1 MSDAPTYDQ
10 GGKGFVLLL
19 LYSAV
24 GTVLHLTLVLFR
36 PLVELLGGRWAYGLA
51 ERLGRYPQV
60 ATGPGERVLWL
71 HAASV
76 GEVQA
81 ALVLLDDLTRSCPG
95 LRVVLTTTTEQGH
108 RLAESRLPAEITC
121 LMAPL
126 DVVPAV
132 RRALRTVRPDL
143 YVCLETELWPVMLTR
158 LRRAGVPM
166 ALVNG
171 RLSERSCRRYRHIRS
186 TMARLLNGFASLAVI
201 TEADAR
207 RFAALGADPARI
219 RVCGNLKYDMPADDP
234 ATTRRVSRARL
245 GVDDE
250 TVLVCGSTH
259 EGEEE
264 QLLAVYRRLA
274 ERGPLVFV
282 LAPRHLERVEAVS
295 GLLGRAGI
303 DCDRFSRVQAGGR
316 TAPAVLV
323 DTMGDLADLYA
334 GGDYLFCGGS
344 LVDRGGHNVIEAA
357 RWGRP
362 VCFGPHMKDFRD
374 AAELLVEAGGGF
386 QVADAG
392 VLADRILA
400 LMHDPESY
408 RLACERAAAAAARQ
422 RGALLR
428 QADLVRDMLAALP

>member
-1 MSDAPTYDQ
+1 M
-10 GGKGFVLLL
+10 LHL

-24 GTVLHLTLVLFR
+24 GTVLHPILLACR
-36 PLVELLGGRWAYGLA
+36 PLFEQLGGRWAYGLT
-51 ERLGRYPQV
+51 ERLGRYPQL
-60 ATGPGERVLWL
+60 AAGPGERLLWL
-71 HAASV
+71 HASSV

-81 ALVLLDDLTRSCPG
+81 ALVLLDELTRSCTD
-95 LRVVLTTTTEQGH
+95 LRILLTTTTEQGH
-108 RLAESRLPAEITC
+108 RLAASRLGPRITC

-126 DVVPAV
+126 DLAPAV
-132 RRALRTVRPDL
+132 GRALRAVRPDL

-250 TVLVCGSTH
+250 TVLVCGTTH

-264 QLLAVYRRLA
+264 QLLTLYRRLA

-334 GGDYLFCGGS
+334 GGDVLFCGGS
-344 LVDRGGHNVIEAA
+344 LVDRGGHNIIEAA

-362 VCFGPHMKDFRD
+362 VYFGPHMKDFRD
-374 AAELLVEAGGGF
+374 AAEMLVEAGGGF
-386 QVADAG
+386 QVSDVDALATL
-392 VLADRILA
+392 VLAHLDDPDRYA
-400 LMHDPESY
+400 
-408 RLACERAAAAAARQ
+408 LACDRAAAAAAAQ
-422 RGALLR
+422 RGAVRR
-428 QADLVRDMLAALP
+428 QVDLVCRLLAAD

>member
-24 GTVLHLTLVLFR
+24 GTVLHLTLALFR

-71 HAASV
+71 HASSV

-186 TMARLLNGFASLAVI
+186 TMARLLGGFASLAVI
-201 TEADAR
+201 TEADGR
-207 RFAALGADPARI
+207 RFVALGADASRI

-234 ATTRRVSRARL
+234 EATRRLSRARL
-245 GVDDE
+245 GASDE
-250 TVLVCGSTH
+250 TVFVCGSTH

-282 LAPRHLERVEAVS
+282 LAPRHLERVEAVAA
-295 GLLGRAGI
+295 LLGRAGV
-303 DCDRFSRVQAGGR
+303 DFDRFSQLATGDR
-316 TAPAVLV
+316 TAPTVLV

-344 LVDRGGHNVIEAA
+344 LVDRGGHNIIEAA

-362 VCFGPHMKDFRD
+362 VFFGPHMKDFRD
-374 AAELLVEAGGGF
+374 AADMLIEAGGGF
-386 QVADAG
+386 QVSDVDA
-392 VLADRILA
+392 LATRVLA
-400 LMHDPESY
+400 LMDDPDRSA
-408 RLACERAAAAAARQ
+408 RACACAAAAAAGQ
-422 RGALLR
+422 RGAVRR
-428 QADLVRDMLAALP
+428 QADMVRRLLVAG

>member
-1 MSDAPTYDQ
+1 M
-10 GGKGFVLLL
+10 LHL

-24 GTVLHLTLVLFR
+24 GTVLHPILLVCR
-36 PLVELLGGRWAYGLA
+36 PLFEQLGGRWAYGLT
-51 ERLGRYPQV
+51 ERLGRYPQL
-60 ATGPGERVLWL
+60 AAGPGERLLWL
-71 HAASV
+71 HASSV

-81 ALVLLDDLTRSCPG
+81 ALVLLDELTRSCTD
-95 LRVVLTTTTEQGH
+95 LRILLTTTTEQGH
-108 RLAESRLPAEITC
+108 RLAASRLGPRITC

-126 DVVPAV
+126 DLPPAV
-132 RRALRTVRPDL
+132 GRALRAVRPDL

-201 TEADAR
+201 TEADGR
-207 RFAALGADPARI
+207 RFVALGADALRI

-234 ATTRRVSRARL
+234 EATRRLSRARL

-264 QLLAVYRRLA
+264 QLLTLYRRLA

-334 GGDYLFCGGS
+334 GGDVLFCGGS
-344 LVDRGGHNVIEAA
+344 LVDRGGHNIIEAA

-362 VCFGPHMKDFRD
+362 VFFGPHMKDFRD
-374 AAELLVEAGGGF
+374 AADMLIEAGGGF
-386 QVADAG
+386 QVSDVDALATL
-392 VLADRILA
+392 VLALRN
-400 LMHDPESY
+400 DPGRSA
-408 RLACERAAAAAARQ
+408 RACACAAAAAASQ
-422 RGALLR
+422 RGAVRR
-428 QADLVRDMLAALP
+428 QADMVRRLLVAG